1 MRLRPVSGYSVTVLE
16 QAPKTERSKTLESV
30 NVVERD
36 HMPTDFHPLTIDQ
49 PATYQI
55 KVQGRLSENWSN
67 WFDGLTVAAA
77 ETEGGPTLTTLTGQI
92 ADQAALHGLLNRIRD
107 LGLPL
112 LLVECLNTH

>member
-1 MRLRPVSGYSVTVLE
+1 
-16 QAPKTERSKTLESV
+16 
-30 NVVERD
+30 
-36 HMPTDFHPLTIDQ
+36 MPTDFPPLAIDQ

-67 WFDGLTVAAA
+67 WFDGLAVAAA
-77 ETEGGPTLTTLTGQI
+77 ETEGGPTLTTLTGRV

>member
-1 MRLRPVSGYSVTVLE
+1 
-16 QAPKTERSKTLESV
+16 
-30 NVVERD
+30 
-36 HMPTDFHPLTIDQ
+36 MPTDFPPLTIDQ

-55 KVQGRLSENWSN
+55 KVQGRLSEHWSS
-67 WFDGLTVAAA
+67 WFDGLTVVAA
-77 ETEGGPTLTTLTGQI
+77 EAEGGPTLTMLTGQV

>member
-1 MRLRPVSGYSVTVLE
+1 
-16 QAPKTERSKTLESV
+16 
-30 NVVERD
+30 
-36 HMPTDFHPLTIDQ
+36 MPTDFHSLSMDQ

-55 KVQGRLSENWSN
+55 KVQGRLSGKWSN
-67 WFDGLTVAAA
+67 WFDGLAVAAA
-77 ETEGGPTLTTLTGQI
+77 ETEGGPTLTTLTGQV